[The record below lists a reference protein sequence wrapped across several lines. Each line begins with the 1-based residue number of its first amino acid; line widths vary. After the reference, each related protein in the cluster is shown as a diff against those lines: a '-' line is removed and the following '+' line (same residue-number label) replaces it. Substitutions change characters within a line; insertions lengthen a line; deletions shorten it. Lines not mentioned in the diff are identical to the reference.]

1 MPPRHVALALLV
13 VLLWGSNFV
22 VIDVGLEELPPF
34 LLLALRFVVVLIPA
48 IFLVPKPDLPWR
60 TILAVGATMSLGQFA
75 LLYLGLSLGMP
86 PGLASLVLQC
96 QVVVTIV
103 VAALAL
109 GERPTRIQ
117 LVGIGIAVAGVAI
130 VALGRSG
137 DVPLVALLLVVA
149 SAATWAVG
157 NVITRKA
164 GAASGLGLTVWS
176 AIVVPVPMAALSLAV
191 DGPER
196 IVDALATVSPLGI
209 GSIVYAA
216 VVASLVGYGIWNS
229 LLARHPASSVVPFAM
244 LVPVIGI
251 ATSVLVRGE
260 RPSVAELVGGGVLLV
275 GIAVANGVAAR
286 IVDLAKGR
294 RRAPDPETAP
304 ITIASVVEDP
314 PVERDVDPAARPGTA

>member
-22 VIDVGLEELPPF
+22 VIDIGLEELPPF
-34 LLLALRFVVVLIPA
+34 LLLALRFTVVLVPA
-48 IFLVPKPDLPWR
+48 IFLVPKPDLPWS

-86 PGLASLVLQC
+86 PGLASLVLQV
-96 QVVVTIV
+96 QVIVTI
-103 VAALAL
+103 AASALVL
-109 GERPTRIQ
+109 GERPGRVQ
-117 LVGIGIAVAGVAI
+117 LLGIGIAVVGVAI

-137 DVPLVALLLVVA
+137 DVPLIALALVIV

-176 AIVVPVPMAALSLAV
+176 AIVVPVPMAALSFAV

-196 IVDALATVSPLGI
+196 IVDALANVSPLGI
-209 GSIVYAA
+209 GSIVYTA

-260 RPSVAELVGGGVLLV
+260 RPAPAELVGGAVLLV
-275 GIAVANGVAAR
+275 GIAIANGVAAR
-286 IVDLAKGR
+286 IADVARGR
-294 RRAPDPETAP
+294 RRAPDPVTAP

-314 PVERDVDPAARPGTA
+314 PAERDVDPAARPGTA